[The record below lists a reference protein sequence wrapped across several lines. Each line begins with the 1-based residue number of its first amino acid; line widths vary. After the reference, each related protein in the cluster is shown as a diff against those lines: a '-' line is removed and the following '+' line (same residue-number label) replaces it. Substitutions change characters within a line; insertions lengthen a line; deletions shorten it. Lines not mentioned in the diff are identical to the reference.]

1 MRKEKA
7 MKKVFAVLLVG
18 LVVALSFG
26 CNGTDG
32 ITDPGDGKKGPA
44 PTPTPH
50 SVKRPTPNPC
60 GPKSNPLDCD

>member
-1 MRKEKA
+1 
-7 MKKVFAVLLVG
+7 MKKLLAVLLVG
-18 LVVALSFG
+18 LIVVALPLG
-26 CNGTDG
+26 CNSADG